1 MWIRRFAIGLIL
13 ALVTLSASAT
23 PRNFPAGV
31 KRGVLTA
38 TVYPQ
43 VAIDG
48 QVQTLAPGAKIM
60 SRQNTI
66 VMHST
71 LVDGAHVVN
80 YTIDRLGM
88 IDKIWILTEE
98 ERAQSQ

>member
-1 MWIRRFAIGLIL
+1 
-13 ALVTLSASAT
+13 
-23 PRNFPAGV
+23 
-31 KRGVLTA
+31 
-38 TVYPQ
+38 
-43 VAIDG
+43 
-48 QVQTLAPGAKIM
+48 M